1 MELAED
7 KNQPR
12 CAEDLLDA
20 GLRIVKVAAHRADR
34 DIAAGL
40 RDHLQALDLRHAAV
54 GIKHK
59 DLRARHIGE
68 ALQSGL
74 AGIARGGD
82 ENAHL
87 PLLAA
92 LFQARREQV
101 RQDLQRHVLERAG
114 RPMPELEKRGG
125 IIEPAQRRNGRIV
138 KLVAVGCGGEVRE
151 LVVREF
157 AQKRAHDLDGA
168 LLIRHAAQR
177 LKLLRRHFRQR
188 LRHEQTAVGREA
200 AGDRLRGGNNVLMVS
215 CAEIVHIRSLIIQMH
230 FRSD

>member
-1 MELAED
+1 
-7 KNQPR
+7 
-12 CAEDLLDA
+12 
-20 GLRIVKVAAHRADR
+20 
-34 DIAAGL
+34 
-40 RDHLQALDLRHAAV
+40 
-54 GIKHK
+54 
-59 DLRARHIGE
+59 
-68 ALQSGL
+68 
-74 AGIARGGD
+74 
-82 ENAHL
+82 
-87 PLLAA
+87 
-92 LFQARREQV
+92 
-101 RQDLQRHVLERAG
+101 
-114 RPMPELEKRGG
+114 MPELEKRGG

-200 AGDRLRGGNNVLMVS
+200 AGDRLCCRNNVLMVS
-215 CAEIVHIRSLIIQMH
+215 CAEIVHIHSLVIQMH